1 MAAVISQKIG
11 MRDDVLIYDAR
22 IIIQRQV
29 IMTHSPRTCRN
40 LRAHDQTGSLQ
51 QRPIPTARHDTC
63 VCASLFGAV
72 RRVYN
77 VRASAIAS
85 GPRNIRVCQQILRLM
100 VVTGLLA
107 SARYVSSEQSQRL
120 P

>member
-40 LRAHDQTGSLQ
+40 LRAHDQDGQ
-51 QRPIPTARHDTC
+51 FAATAYPNR
-63 VCASLFGAV
+63 
-72 RRVYN
+72 
-77 VRASAIAS
+77 
-85 GPRNIRVCQQILRLM
+85 
-100 VVTGLLA
+100 
-107 SARYVSSEQSQRL
+107 
-120 P
+120 